1 MSLILSWLATKTSA
15 IVNISDYRLS
25 AQPYSQYFT
34 IQEKNDLS
42 QFLEWI
48 SQKHFHTPKLSVWTS
63 VMNHLQLAQLS
74 VAADKHRTSNVVQL
88 RNKWLTWAS
97 SLN

>member
-42 QFLEWI
+42 QF
-48 SQKHFHTPKLSVWTS
+48 F
-63 VMNHLQLAQLS
+63 
-74 VAADKHRTSNVVQL
+74 
-88 RNKWLTWAS
+88 
-97 SLN
+97 